1 MMKDSLGMKCLKKDK
16 KSKKTKLSQKLSNSV
31 KINQLINEN
40 CKSCQVLAKKLRKA
54 ESRIINLY
62 IENAR
67 LRNSSNVNQQNFNN
81 SVSAIN
87 PSTFEIDNTSLKP
100 LPQNSVVQEMPENE
114 SEQVLNKIEFL
125 MSELTRLM
133 DNLENVKDNTVD
145 NRDH

>member
-1 MMKDSLGMKCLKKDK
+1 MSQEGQKVQKDQALPKTLQQRQNQSADQRELQVLPSPGKKAPQSRIPYNQPVPFSPK
-16 KSKKTKLSQKLSNSV
+16 KS
-31 KINQLINEN
+31 
-40 CKSCQVLAKKLRKA
+40 
-54 ESRIINLY
+54 Y